1 MGKGAGGVLRSGCK
15 LISPGISDFSLLDI
29 TRRER
34 ICLNRSL
41 ISMCC
46 CESIHLL
53 DGGKRRGYIY
63 IRDIYSRGKIRGG
76 EGTKKGR
83 KEWLQVCLFI
93 RTPKNEIVVK
103 IPLPSVTPESLNIYR
118 RGDAAREYLIL
129 LFIARLFFF
138 LTLFTF
144 YL

>member
-53 DGGKRRGYIY
+53 DGGKEEVIFTYETFIL
-63 IRDIYSRGKIRGG
+63 GG
-76 EGTKKGR
+76 RSVAGRERR
-83 KEWLQVCLFI
+83 KEGRNGFKCVCL
-93 RTPKNEIVVK
+93 
-103 IPLPSVTPESLNIYR
+103 Y
-118 RGDAAREYLIL
+118 
-129 LFIARLFFF
+129 ARLKMR
-138 LTLFTF
+138 LW
-144 YL
+144 

>member
-1 MGKGAGGVLRSGCK
+1 MQIDIAGDFRFLATRHHTARTNLFESFADFYVL
-15 LISPGISDFSLLDI
+15 L
-29 TRRER
+29 R
-34 ICLNRSL
+34 INPFARW
-41 ISMCC
+41 
-46 CESIHLL
+46 
-53 DGGKRRGYIY
+53 GKRRGYIY